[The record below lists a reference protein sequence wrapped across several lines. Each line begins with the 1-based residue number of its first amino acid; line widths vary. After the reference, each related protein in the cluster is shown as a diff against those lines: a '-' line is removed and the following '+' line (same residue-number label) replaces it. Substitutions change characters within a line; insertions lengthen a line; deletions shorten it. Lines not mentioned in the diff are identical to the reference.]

1 MMSVVAVARARLV
14 PALAGM
20 AAVLGCAPTPSPPP
34 VAASQAAVQWPDRC
48 APGTERPDRLR
59 FGHALGHGTERIA
72 HGYDR
77 VGAEL
82 SAQLGLPVAV
92 TAAADYNALV
102 QMIGHGAV
110 DVAVL
115 PPVAFVRAREQFGC
129 LGLAATLVGDGS
141 AYYSGYLVARRN
153 GPVQTTRD
161 LQGQR
166 IGFVDDLSA
175 SGWLFPLRRLL
186 ADGIDPRAQPNR
198 AVMLGDHQAVIR
210 ATLAGEVAAG
220 ASFFGAI
227 QRARADGL
235 DVGELRVIALT
246 GRIPYDA
253 VVVRPGLDAALA
265 ERVATV
271 LHGLNASTPQG
282 RAALAPLANIDGFA
296 KSSGGHYSS
305 VIEAMALLGAPGG
318 QP

>member
-1 MMSVVAVARARLV
+1 MVSVPAIARVRPLL
-14 PALAGM
+14 ALAGL
-20 AAVLGCAPTPSPPP
+20 AAALGCGPTSPPP
-34 VAASQAAVQWPDRC
+34 TPAAVHAAVQWPDRC
-48 APGTERPDRLR
+48 APGTDRPARLR
-59 FGHALGHGTERIA
+59 FAHALGPGVAPIS

-82 SAQLGLPVAV
+82 SAQLGLPVDV

-102 QMIGHGAV
+102 QMIGRGDI

-141 AYYSGYLVARRN
+141 PYYSGYLVARRD
-153 GPVQTTRD
+153 GPVRTTRD

-186 ADGIDPRAQPNR
+186 VEGIDPRAQPGQ
-198 AVMLGDHQAVIR
+198 AVMLGDHQAVLR
-210 ATLAGEVAAG
+210 ATLAGQVVAG

-227 QRARADGL
+227 QRARAEGL
-235 DVGELRVIALT
+235 DVGELRVIGLT

-253 VVVRPGLDAALA
+253 VVVRAGLHRDLA
-265 ERVATV
+265 ERLATV

-296 KSSGGHYSS
+296 KSSSAHYASVVEALTRLGGP
-305 VIEAMALLGAPGG
+305 GAKP
-318 QP
+318 